1 MAKNRMALRTTPRPA
16 AVCQCRN
23 GFDVCQFCDKTRLAE
38 LVQNWGISEGATPVP
53 DTVTATHLLRNPFA
67 LDVAVLVDR
76 MFDDHFGEI

>member
-1 MAKNRMALRTTPRPA
+1 MTHTTRANQVREVALRKINVEMERQDLADNTTSTPA
-16 AVCQCRN
+16 
-23 GFDVCQFCDKTRLAE
+23 L
-38 LVQNWGISEGATPVP
+38 P